1 MENVKRV
8 TLFNSIK
15 EVLKDYG
22 IDSSNFENAD
32 IYVDL
37 LEDLFGVAYDF
48 GACSTRKIEVDN

>member
-22 IDSSNFENAD
+22 IDCSNFEKAE

-37 LEDLFGVAYDF
+37 LEDLSCVAYDF
-48 GACSTRKIEVDN
+48 GACSTRKIEIDN